1 MSDEEEENQEIN
13 TKSKSFWLWIGVFG
27 IAALIWFLFGGKWG
41 TTVFDSAHFDAALLI
56 LVVFVGTETMVWF
69 RHRTPKLIY
78 DGGTSHTT
86 FFINDL
92 RKVGFWGIAR
102 KGGTMTSGIYW
113 PGGEG
118 TIIAPYDSFN
128 SRGNCIDCT
137 AKVNYVK
144 EEQLPS
150 PVRKFLRDNKYPLPV
165 EFGIFSGRQLR
176 EPNMAKMSTEMLQQ
190 NEVISLFEKNFGK
203 VMDHQEDMLEWA
215 KRITNNKSVADKI
228 EDMFI
233 EKNKSEPK

>member
-1 MSDEEEENQEIN
+1 MADDQEESNEIN
-13 TKSKSFWLWIGVFG
+13 TKSKSFWLWVGVLG
-27 IAALIWFLFGGKWG
+27 VAALVYFLFQGKWG
-41 TTVFDSAHFDAALLI
+41 ITTFDTAHFDAGMLV
-56 LVVFVGTETMVWF
+56 LVVFIGQETMVWF
-69 RHRTPKLIY
+69 KHRTPKLIY
-78 DGGTSHTT
+78 DGGSSHTT

-118 TIIAPYDSFN
+118 TLIAPYDSYN

-137 AKVNYVK
+137 AKVTFVK

-150 PVRKFLRDNKYPLPV
+150 AVRKFLRDNKYPLPV
-165 EFGIFSGRQLR
+165 EFGIFSGRQLKD
-176 EPNMAKMSTEMLQQ
+176 PDVSKMATELIQQ
-190 NEVISLFEKNFGK
+190 NEVISLFESNFGK

-215 KRITNNKSVADKI
+215 KRITKNESVADKV
-228 EDMFI
+228 EKLFI
-233 EKNKSEPK
+233 DKNKPAGT